1 MPNKYELITTLYRET
16 LNKVSNP
23 AEWQK
28 FLRTAGYNFRLDFD
42 DQVLLYAQKSEST
55 AVLEIEKWNNVFGR
69 WVNKGSTGIAF
80 FDKEKPG
87 SRRLRYF
94 FDISDTHEA
103 RFARPVPTWKVL
115 PEFEETITETLEN
128 AFGEFEDKTEFGY
141 ALLSAAKN
149 AVEDN
154 MSDYLKRLEYYKEN
168 SFLEDLDELNLK
180 VTFREALQNSI
191 GYMLLSRCGVDTK
204 RYFTDDDFRCVKN
217 FSTVHT
223 LNVLGTATGDISQM
237 CLDSIS
243 KTVLNLQKQAEK
255 ENRTFALNR
264 TNEYPMVDTKRDER
278 RNENGNHI
286 QRGTGIQHSE
296 PPSYSGTELSPWEIR
311 ITPPQLSQEP
321 QKDGFHQPLDHRET
335 EQPSGGDSENSRKE
349 SSRDYET
356 DEEGSGSDRGTERE
370 RPDEMGGAYEQ
381 HQSLGGRNSDDR
393 TDSELNDEQAS
404 ELPPFLNEEQIMAI
418 IKNKDDDLKYK
429 KSQIELFFNANHD
442 FNERCEYIKS
452 AYPIRYTEIIHEGQ
466 RIGYVAQENGLL
478 MWEGS
483 YLSRTKESVFSWGI
497 VAEWVA
503 NLIDKKEYFIN
514 TNITPPKDVT
524 VQQMSLFDFSG
535 EQKTLKAETFENRL
549 FEREELP
556 QQIID
561 EALCIGANDRDS
573 KLIICGY
580 FKKDKPLEENAEFLK
595 KHYSRNGAGW

>member
-16 LNKVSNP
+16 LNEVSNP

-42 DQVLLYAQKSEST
+42 DLILLYAQKPEST

-128 AFGEFEDKTEFGY
+128 AFGELVDKSEFGY

-154 MSDYLKRLEYYKEN
+154 MSDYFERLEYYKEN

-191 GYMLLSRCGVDTK
+191 GYMLLSRCGVDTEK
-204 RYFTDDDFRCVKN
+204 YFTDDDFRCVKN
-217 FSTVHT
+217 FSTVQT

-286 QRGTGIQHSE
+286 QNRGRLQNPE
-296 PPSYSGTELSPWEIR
+296 PSSDSGAEISPWEIR
-311 ITPPQLSQEP
+311 ITPPQLSSES
-321 QKDGFHQPLDHRET
+321 QKNGFHQPSDNRET
-335 EQPSGGDSENSRKE
+335 EQPSGRDSENSRCLLFIRGE
-349 SSRDYET
+349 SPIMDDKYDIFKHPNISYTPHGGGKAFEHGKTDLSIGSVQMIDIDPIWIPYREFDGT
-356 DEEGSGSDRGTERE
+356 FDLVPDEE
-370 RPDEMGGAYEQ
+370 AYYFNEK
-381 HQSLGGRNSDDR
+381 GE
-393 TDSELNDEQAS
+393 SE
-404 ELPPFLNEEQIMAI
+404 NEEKQ
-418 IKNKDDDLKYK
+418 
-429 KSQIELFFNANHD
+429 
-442 FNERCEYIKS
+442 
-452 AYPIRYTEIIHEGQ
+452 
-466 RIGYVAQENGLL
+466 
-478 MWEGS
+478 
-483 YLSRTKESVFSWGI
+483 
-497 VAEWVA
+497 
-503 NLIDKKEYFIN
+503 
-514 TNITPPKDVT
+514 
-524 VQQMSLFDFSG
+524 
-535 EQKTLKAETFENRL
+535 
-549 FEREELP
+549 
-556 QQIID
+556 
-561 EALCIGANDRDS
+561 
-573 KLIICGY
+573 
-580 FKKDKPLEENAEFLK
+580 
-595 KHYSRNGAGW
+595 YS